1 MNWIANNLDQVGQLT
16 LAHLAIALP
25 PIVLSFVISV
35 PIGWLANRLR
45 WSRGILRWS
54 SGALLTLC
62 VLLYA
67 IPSFPLFVALPSLI
81 GTGLR
86 DPVNVVVGLTLYGI
100 ALMVRTSADG
110 LAAVDPDVR
119 ESATAVG
126 FSGWSRFWRVEL
138 PLSAPVLLAGLR
150 VVAVSTVS
158 LTTVGAVLGISS
170 LGTLFTDGFQRGIAA
185 EIATGI
191 VVTMAIA
198 LIIDAILVLV
208 GRLLLPWVRA
218 TSRAAGPG
226 TSRSVK
232 QAVVT

>member
-1 MNWIANNLDQVGQLT
+1 MNWIANNLDQIGQLT

-25 PIVLSFVISV
+25 PIVLSFVIAV

-45 WSRGILRWS
+45 WSRGILRWGS
-54 SGALLTLC
+54 RALLTLC

-126 FSGWSRFWRVEL
+126 YSGWSRFWRVEL
-138 PLSAPVLLAGLR
+138 PLAAPVLLAGLR

-170 LGTLFTDGFQRGIAA
+170 LGALFTDGFQRNIPA

-208 GRLLLPWVRA
+208 GRLLMPWVRV
-218 TSRAAGPG
+218 TSRAGSARE
-226 TSRSVK
+226 SRVK

>member
-1 MNWIANNLDQVGQLT
+1 MNWVVNNLGQVGQLT

-45 WSRGILRWS
+45 LSRGILRWA
-54 SGALLTLC
+54 SGALLTLSG
-62 VLLYA
+62 LLYA
-67 IPSFPLFVALPSLI
+67 IPSAPLFFALPAII

-110 LAAVDPDVR
+110 LAALDPDVLQ
-119 ESATAVG
+119 SATAVG
-126 FSGWSRFWRVEL
+126 YSNWSRFWRVEF
-138 PLSAPVLLAGLR
+138 PLAAPVLLAGLR

-170 LGTLFTDGFQRGIAA
+170 LGILFTDGFQRGIAA

-198 LIIDAILVLV
+198 LVIDAILVRV
-208 GRLLLPWVRA
+208 GRLLMPWVRV
-218 TSRAAGPG
+218 TSRLGG
-226 TSRSVK
+226 VRESRRVK

>member
-1 MNWIANNLDQVGQLT
+1 MNWIANNLGQVEQLT

-45 WSRGILRWS
+45 WSRGILRWT

-62 VLLYA
+62 GLLYA
-67 IPSFPLFVALPSLI
+67 IPSIPLFFALPSII

-86 DPVNVVVGLTLYGI
+86 DPINLVVGLTIYGV
-100 ALMVRTSADG
+100 ALMVRSSADG

-158 LTTVGAVLGISS
+158 LTTVGAVLGINS

-198 LIIDAILVLV
+198 LIIDAILVQA
-208 GRLLLPWVRA
+208 GRLLMPWVRV
-218 TSRAAGPG
+218 TSRAGSARE
-226 TSRSVK
+226 SRVK
-232 QAVVT
+232 EVVVT

>member
-1 MNWIANNLDQVGQLT
+1 MNWIANNLGQVGQLT

-54 SGALLTLC
+54 SGVLLTLC

-119 ESATAVG
+119 QSATAVG

-170 LGTLFTDGFQRGIAA
+170 LGTLFTDGFQRNIPA

-218 TSRAAGPG
+218 TSRAGGPR

>member
-1 MNWIANNLDQVGQLT
+1 MNWIANNLDQIGQLT

-25 PIVLSFVISV
+25 PIVLSFVIAV

-45 WSRGILRWS
+45 WSRGILRWG
-54 SGALLTLC
+54 SGALLTLSGM
-62 VLLYA
+62 LYA
-67 IPSFPLFVALPSLI
+67 IPSAPLFFALPSII

-86 DPVNVVVGLTLYGI
+86 DPINLVVGLTLYGV

-126 FSGWSRFWRVEL
+126 FSDWSRFWRVEL
-138 PLSAPVLLAGLR
+138 PLAAPVLLAGLR

-170 LGTLFTDGFQRGIAA
+170 LGILFTDGFQRNIPA

-198 LIIDAILVLV
+198 LVIDALLVQL
-208 GRLLLPWVRA
+208 GRLLMPWVRA
-218 TSRAAGPG
+218 TSRVGA
-226 TSRSVK
+226 TRESRRVK